1 VKIENQQSTLAVRP
15 PEYFPGLPFMALFQ
29 EVDRFVLADP
39 FEYSRRS
46 RRNRAR
52 LRTPQGAQWITVPVK
67 GGQTHRP
74 IAEVE
79 IDNRSADE
87 STGGAHWRSRHWRAL
102 QYDYRSAPY
111 FEPFEPRLAPFFE
124 TEWQKLGPC
133 ACASVRLLAQGAG
146 LETTITRATALPG
159 APATL
164 PAILRALEDEPEAL
178 LAPPD
183 AAAHD
188 AALLDEADGIDCEVR
203 VARFDAPRYHQHFDG
218 FVAGLSF
225 ADLLFEYGP
234 EARAL
239 LREGLNVEG

>member
-1 VKIENQQSTLAVRP
+1 MKIENQQSTLAVRP
-15 PEYFPGLPFMALFQ
+15 PEYFPGLPFMALFR

-46 RRNRAR
+46 RQNRAR
-52 LRTPQGAQWITVPVK
+52 PVHGGVQRDVPQHHEGRRQQDAPPA
-67 GGQTHRP
+67 RLC
-74 IAEVE
+74 
-79 IDNRSADE
+79 
-87 STGGAHWRSRHWRAL
+87 RA
-102 QYDYRSAPY
+102 
-111 FEPFEPRLAPFFE
+111 
-124 TEWQKLGPC
+124 EWQKLGPC

-239 LREGLNVEG
+239 LREGSNVEG